1 MHREDEAMRRYRR
14 SRNGMQVCL
23 VSFGI
28 GLLACFLFPTKLVIA
43 VLGIALVLCGLSDR

>member
-1 MHREDEAMRRYRR
+1 MRRYRHGR
-14 SRNGMQVCL
+14 SGMQICF

-43 VLGIALVLCGLSDR
+43 ALGVALVLCGLSGR